1 MLISE
6 LGYFID
12 RLSSA
17 DEIPAFVDESAA
29 IVAVSN
35 LSHES
40 ARKISEMCDELAW
53 NFSLYDGANQLYANA
68 DVDADMGPFRVV
80 ISKPQVSPDTLEI
93 LTIDGLSKFLKT
105 ELSHVKWYVAGL
117 SERIVTRSNVL
128 CPWFDTYL
136 FEPMLPTKNPR
147 SLVREYTSVRTV
159 PANIGRWLLVDPEIR
174 FTKSSAFSTWL
185 NASVRAISCSL
196 TNEIDAE
203 SGALK
208 FNGTQKFSVACPDVS
223 EDLST
228 SFEGESFE
236 SLQVSAAWVFDND
249 REAESRHILL
259 ATEIARA
266 SNYGTE
272 FSHCFGIQI
281 SACLSSAKITYQ
293 MMLSDLSKDTL
304 KALGDLRKVITEETA
319 KVTDATRQLIGGVSA
334 ALAVGFGLIATR
346 ISTSTSPW
354 LIAAVMIL
362 VAVYV
367 AVIIYSGIQFILI
380 QRQLRAD
387 WQSKLYRFLPDAD
400 YQKMVSVP
408 AGKSER
414 TFMVSATMSGIAA
427 ILLTGVVL
435 FLSFNGKTT
444 GTQNNSSSANNKVS
458 TAASTSTSTSTS
470 SLQVMSQRSSIQ
482 VSSSTSV
489 SHQPKPTQIE
499 PVKKP

>member
-1 MLISE
+1 MLINE
-6 LGYFID
+6 LGDFID
-12 RLSSA
+12 RLSRANESSA
-17 DEIPAFVDESAA
+17 FIDESVAT
-29 IVAVSN
+29 VAVSN

-40 ARKISEMCDELAW
+40 ARNISEMCAELAW
-53 NFSLYDGANQLYANA
+53 AFSLYDGANQIYDNA
-68 DVDADMGPFRVV
+68 DVDADMGPFRIV
-80 ISKPQVSPDTLEI
+80 ISKPQASPEILEI
-93 LTIDGLSKFLKT
+93 LTTEGLFKFLKT
-105 ELSHVKWYVAGL
+105 EPAHVKWYVAGL
-117 SERIVTRSNVL
+117 PERIVTRINVL
-128 CPWFDTYL
+128 CPWFDMHL
-136 FEPMLPTKNPR
+136 FEPMPLTKNPR

-159 PANIGRWLLVDPEIR
+159 PENIGRWLLVDPAIR
-174 FTKSSAFSTWL
+174 FTKSSAFSAWL

-196 TNEIDAE
+196 ANEIEAE
-203 SGALK
+203 SGVLK
-208 FNGTQKFSVACPDVS
+208 FNGTQKFSVAFPDAH

-236 SLQVSAAWVFDND
+236 SLQAAAAWIFDND

-272 FSHCFGIQI
+272 FSHCFGAQI
-281 SACLSSAKITYQ
+281 SACLNSAKITYQ
-293 MMLSDLSKDTL
+293 MMLSDLSRDTL

-346 ISTSTSPW
+346 ISTNTSPW

-367 AVIIYSGIQFILI
+367 AVIIYSGVQFTLI
-380 QRQLRAD
+380 QRQLRVD

-400 YQKMVSVP
+400 YQKMVSIP

-414 TFMVSATMSGIAA
+414 TFMVSAIISGIAA
-427 ILLTGVVL
+427 TLLTAVVL
-435 FLSFNGKTT
+435 FLSFKGNTT
-444 GTQNNSSSANNKVS
+444 VKLNNSGITNINAPI
-458 TAASTSTSTSTS
+458 ATSTS
-470 SLQVMSQRSSIQ
+470 SIPVALQRSSNK
-482 VSSSTSV
+482 VSSSISV
-489 SHQPKPTQIE
+489 SQQSESKQID